1 MQKAIII
8 TNEEVESIKLELAT
22 IIEYAER
29 VEDGKEES
37 EESEDICRWISERLK
52 RLKNQFE

>member
-8 TNEEVESIKLELAT
+8 TNEELESIKLELDT

-29 VEDGKEES
+29 VADGKEES
-37 EESEDICRWISERLK
+37 EDTCRWISERLK